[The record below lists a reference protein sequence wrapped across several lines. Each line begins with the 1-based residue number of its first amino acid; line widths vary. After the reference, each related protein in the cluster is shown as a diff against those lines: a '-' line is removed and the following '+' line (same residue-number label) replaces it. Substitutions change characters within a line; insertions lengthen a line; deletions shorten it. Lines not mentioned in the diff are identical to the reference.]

1 MAIKKTT
8 FMETSQ
14 SGRQTEVY
22 NWLTANATDYF
33 ETIENDTNGHNIICS
48 FAGCENAN
56 ITLNFTNS
64 YNFIVT
70 LENGTQYKSTRSAGN
85 INNDV
90 VKCAIKTSHGICL
103 CNNRNIFTSS
113 DSGGYEVS
121 ITFSKNNDGTTCIM
135 LILQREYNNS
145 SKLRY
150 LICPEKSKVLTVTN
164 KVTTADMT
172 TFAPIPIA
180 EGVYPENM
188 FFTPFSSARY
198 VGVIT
203 DDNGQK
209 YFYDGYC
216 ALKE

>member
-1 MAIKKTT
+1 MAIEKTT
-8 FMETSQ
+8 FVEKSQ

-22 NWLTANATDYF
+22 NWLLENATDYF
-33 ETIENDTNGHNIICS
+33 GTITNNASHYNIICTFS
-48 FAGCENAN
+48 GCENAN

-64 YNFIVT
+64 NNFTVT
-70 LENGTQYKSTRSAGN
+70 LENGTKYQSSQSAGQM
-85 INNDV
+85 IDV
-90 VKCAIKTSHGICL
+90 VKYAIKTSNGICL
-103 CNNRNIFTSS
+103 SNDYDIFTSS
-113 DSGGYEVS
+113 DSGGYEGS

-135 LILQREYNNS
+135 FIARNEAIIK
-145 SKLRY
+145 KLRY
-150 LICPEKSKVLTVTN
+150 IICPEKSKVLTVTS

-172 TFAPIPIA
+172 SFAPIPFA

-198 VGVIT
+198 SGVIT